1 VIRVGLNRSVFS
13 VLLIL
18 LIFVSSGCE
27 RADLMSAEVLEKPT
41 DIETATTEIT
51 QTEKASSETISE
63 PVLVQD
69 PVEEI
74 VIGDN
79 KPVLNHGRLKL
90 KGQQIVDQS
99 GEPVQL
105 RGVSTHGIQWFPEYV
120 SLDAFRT
127 MRDDWH
133 INVVRLAMYT
143 DPNVGYDE
151 KLHALVEKGVAYAIE
166 LDLYVII
173 DWHILSDGDPNLSKD
188 RATAFFDTMSKKYKD
203 NPNVLYE
210 ICNEPNGDV
219 TWANAIKPYA
229 ESLINVIRKNDEK
242 ALIIVGTPT
251 WSQDVDIVA
260 NDPIENQ
267 ENILYTLHFYAAS
280 HKDGLREKLS
290 KALTLG
296 LPVIVSEFGISDA
309 FGNGEI
315 APEQGEIWL
324 DFLESHGIGYVA
336 WNLSNKEET
345 TALIRSDVKD
355 VSDWNDSDLTPWGLW
370 FVNRMRERE

>member
-1 VIRVGLNRSVFS
+1 
-13 VLLIL
+13 
-18 LIFVSSGCE
+18 
-27 RADLMSAEVLEKPT
+27 MSAEVLEKPT